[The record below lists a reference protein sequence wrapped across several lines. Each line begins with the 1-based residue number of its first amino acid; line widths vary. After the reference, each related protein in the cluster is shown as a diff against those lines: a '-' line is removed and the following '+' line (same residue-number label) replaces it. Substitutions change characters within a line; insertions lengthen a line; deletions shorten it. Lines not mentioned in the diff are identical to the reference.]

1 MKDLVT
7 TFLKEQ
13 GVWVALAVGFGAGA
27 YEFFKT
33 KSFGKALSVL
43 LGGFAFGFIII
54 GQLWNNRFGFRNCPR
69 RFLYQMR
76 LSYQRLVGA

>member
-43 LGGFAFGFIII
+43 LGGFAFGFFCI
-54 GQLWNNRFGFRNCPR
+54 
-69 RFLYQMR
+69 
-76 LSYQRLVGA
+76 

>member
-13 GVWVALAVGFGAGA
+13 GVWVALAVGFSAGA

-43 LGGFAFGFIII
+43 ALHLVFSVFI
-54 GQLWNNRFGFRNCPR
+54 QKKF
-69 RFLYQMR
+69 
-76 LSYQRLVGA
+76 

>member
-33 KSFGKALSVL
+33 KSFGKALFVL
-43 LGGFAFGFIII
+43 LGGFAFGFFCIYPEEVLTKMGEFLNWALSHI
-54 GQLWNNRFGFRNCPR
+54 RF
-69 RFLYQMR
+69 
-76 LSYQRLVGA
+76 